1 VTSFWVTGLH
11 PVEELLAS
19 RNQAPRK
26 VLLAQSVPEKSR
38 EKIAVLARSAGV
50 PCLSCSREEWHRR
63 TGERE
68 GGGIAAEIA
77 EFRYA
82 ELSSWMAPLPGRAFA
97 FLLDG
102 ITDPQNLGA
111 ILRNARAFGAA
122 GVLVPKDRSCP
133 VTAAVFRASAGAAA
147 HVPVIQVT
155 NLVRAM
161 DAMKENRFWVYAG
174 SGDGEIDLHS
184 WNPAS
189 RSGIV
194 LGSED
199 AGIRKLV
206 RDRCDA
212 AVRIGMAAGAGSL
225 NVSVASGIFGLF
237 LRKSLTSDTE

>member
-1 VTSFWVTGLH
+1 MTDFWVTGLH

-19 RNQAPRK
+19 RSQAPRK
-26 VLLAQSVPEKSR
+26 VLLSQSVPEKTR
-38 EKIAVLARSAGV
+38 ERIAGLARSAGI

-77 EFRYA
+77 EYRYA
-82 ELSSWMAPLPGRAFA
+82 EISSWMAPLQERAFA

-111 ILRNARAFGAA
+111 ILRSARAFGAA
-122 GVLVPKDRSCP
+122 GVLMPKDRSCP
-133 VTAAVFRASAGAAA
+133 VTSSVFRASAGAAA
-147 HVPVIQVT
+147 HVPVVQVT

-161 DAMKENRFWVYAG
+161 DTLKEERFWIYAAA
-174 SGDGEIDLHS
+174 GDGEIDLSS
-184 WNPAS
+184 WDPAP
-189 RSGIV
+189 RSGVV

-199 AGIRKLV
+199 TGIRKLV

-212 AVRIGMAAGAGSL
+212 GVRIGIAAGVESL
-225 NVSVASGIFGLF
+225 NVSVAAGIFGLF
-237 LRKSLTSDTE
+237 LRKSLTFDHG